1 MHYTVEAIESLHAI
15 ATGNL
20 QRGSVARVID
30 CCSKDIITYECIQQ
44 MGGIC
49 TYDDYPTVRGSC
61 EANACK
67 PFASVC
73 LK

>member
-1 MHYTVEAIESLHAI
+1 MYRIETIETLHAI
-15 ATGNL
+15 ATGKL

-30 CCSKDIITYECIQQ
+30 CCAKEIMSYECIRK

-49 TYDDYPTVRGSC
+49 TYNDYPTVRGTC
-61 EANACK
+61 EKNACQ
-67 PFASVC
+67 PFATVC